1 MSSTAFWPRW
11 RSPERRPAKRTVA
24 QYTRVSRRGE
34 PEFDGRVYVNLDDL
48 VRLQFGAS
56 GFSFLPR
63 QPIHSVLAGRHASR
77 LRGRGLNF
85 EELRNY
91 LPGDDIRNIDWK
103 VTARMETPHVR
114 VYTEERDRC
123 VWLLVDQRLPMFFG
137 SRWKMKSVVA
147 AEAAAA
153 AAWRVLAVKD
163 RVGALV
169 FNDREIRAIPPHRSR
184 ERVMQILRDVVAMN
198 HELRADSDGQPRP
211 DMLNRVLGQ
220 VAAVARHDCLIVLI
234 SDGYGIDNETP
245 RFITRLTAHN
255 DVLSLFVFDPLE
267 RELGNAGRLPF
278 SDGARHLEVDTGKA
292 GLRDDFREDFDA
304 RLTLMEATSRRY
316 AMPFLK
322 LDTSQPLLEQV
333 RAQLGYHP
341 GARRY

>member
-1 MSSTAFWPRW
+1 
-11 RSPERRPAKRTVA
+11 VA

-63 QPIHSVLAGRHASR
+63 QPIHSILAGRHASR

-103 VTARMETPHVR
+103 VTARMAAPHVR
-114 VYTEERDRC
+114 VYTEERDRP

-169 FNDREIRAIPPHRSR
+169 FNDREIRAVPPHRSR
-184 ERVMQILRDVVAMN
+184 ERVMQILREVVAMN
-198 HELRADSDGQPRP
+198 HELRADCDHPPQP
-211 DMLNRVLGQ
+211 DMLNRALAQ
-220 VAAVARHDCLIVLI
+220 VAAVARHDCLIVPI
-234 SDGYGIDNETP
+234 SDGNGIDDET
-245 RFITRLTAHN
+245 RRCITRLSAHN

-267 RELGNAGRLPF
+267 RELDDAGRLPF
-278 SDGARHLEVDTGKA
+278 SDGSRHVEVNTSSAELRKA
-292 GLRDDFREDFDA
+292 FRENADA
-304 RLTLMEATSRRY
+304 RLFRLETASRRY
-316 AMPFLK
+316 AMPVLK

-333 RAQLGYHP
+333 RAQLGYHQ
-341 GARRY
+341 GARRF

>member
-1 MSSTAFWPRW
+1 M
-11 RSPERRPAKRTVA
+11 A
-24 QYTRVSRRGE
+24 QYTRVGRRNE

-91 LPGDDIRNIDWK
+91 LPGDDTRNIDWK
-103 VTARMETPHVR
+103 VTARTDTPHVR
-114 VYTEERDRC
+114 VYTEERDRP

-137 SRWKMKSVVA
+137 SRWKMKSAVA

-198 HELRADSDGQPRP
+198 HELRADSDGQPQP
-211 DMLNRVLGQ
+211 EMLNRALGQ
-220 VAAVARHDCLIVLI
+220 VAAFARHDCLIVLI
-234 SDGYGIDNETP
+234 SDGFGIDAETS

-255 DVLSLFVFDPLE
+255 DVLSLLVVDPLE
-267 RELGNAGRLPF
+267 QELGNAGRLPF
-278 SDGARHLEVDTGKA
+278 SDGARHLEVDTGSA
-292 GLRDDFREDFDA
+292 RLRDDFRQDFDSRLA
-304 RLTLMEATSRRY
+304 RMEATSRRY
-316 AMPFLK
+316 GMPVLK
-322 LDTSQPLLEQV
+322 LDTSQPLLQQV